1 MLPKRYVGLVD
12 CQEGPGS
19 RNAHGAHPV
28 CPSLFYLPYDP
39 APCAESYGSAEAFG
53 RISKGGKMQGATERR
68 SEIMKILCRRRSETV
83 GNLAFEFGVSERT
96 IRRDIEVLSLS
107 EPIYT
112 QSGRYGGGVYVEE
125 GYSMYRMY
133 MTETELRVLNKIDG
147 LASAYGLD
155 DGEMQVLHSIISAYT
170 KPGKRNGAPN

>member
-1 MLPKRYVGLVD
+1 MLIVKRDLAAGMRMARIRSARPFFL
-12 CQEGPGS
+12 CRIS
-19 RNAHGAHPV
+19 RFLHG
-28 CPSLFYLPYDP
+28 Y
-39 APCAESYGSAEAFG
+39 AESYGSAEAIG

>member
-1 MLPKRYVGLVD
+1 
-12 CQEGPGS
+12 
-19 RNAHGAHPV
+19 
-28 CPSLFYLPYDP
+28 
-39 APCAESYGSAEAFG
+39 
-53 RISKGGKMQGATERR
+53 MQGATERR

-170 KPGKRNGAPN
+170 KPGKRNGNFHQSGHQVSALICRIASQNRGGCGRTPKTVEIRYFLKNERKAYGK